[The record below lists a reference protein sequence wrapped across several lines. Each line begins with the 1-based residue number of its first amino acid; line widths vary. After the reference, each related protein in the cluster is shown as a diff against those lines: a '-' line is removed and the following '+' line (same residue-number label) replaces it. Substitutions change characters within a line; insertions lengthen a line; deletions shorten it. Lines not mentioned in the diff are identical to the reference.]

1 MKTLRAVALTA
12 VAATAFTPSLAHAA
26 ENAESVRANKA
37 SMASAL
43 SKPVFD
49 CVRNTSHSVNR
60 QSPLFNTCVDWHSA
74 VHAYY
79 ALYATSKMSGNTT
92 GASLADQHF
101 SSGID
106 RELAYMRTKVVRT
119 WSDNPYGFAWLLRTA
134 MAQKNT
140 SGSNTL
146 HPLADYAAA
155 QLRQGL
161 QSNSARVDDSEY
173 SNLSWTV
180 ISFADWAR
188 HTGNAEDMALAKKV
202 VNERI
207 KPHTCD
213 PMSDSGT
220 NSDGFFPTCLLR
232 IAAVATVEGR
242 ASRAWVGQNIPVGF
256 NAKVRP
262 NTATG
267 HSNAL
272 NFSRAFALSRIGRIT
287 ERTDLSN
294 NAAELLSWQVN
305 NSRVWTTDFRNNSH
319 WLAQFGV
326 LALEDLTAGS
336 TPAAQ
341 DDTPAQEKPA
351 KPQPAEQKPV
361 KQPAKP
367 QIGKPIIGKPVVEKP
382 EVGNR
387 PGTERPGVGTIELG
401 DDIVMPQP
409 LKDNVT
415 PGGQEPM
422 TPQPAKPQ
430 NSITSWFAK
439 IFDFS
444 WIKNLFSGLFG

>member
-1 MKTLRAVALTA
+1 MKTLRTVAFTAIAVTALTP
-12 VAATAFTPSLAHAA
+12 TLAHAA
-26 ENAESVRANKA
+26 ENAESVRSNKA

-79 ALYATSKMSGNTT
+79 ALYATSKISGNTT

-119 WSDNPYGFAWLLRTA
+119 WSDNPYGFAWLLRTS

-140 SGSNTL
+140 SGSDTL
-146 HPLADYAAA
+146 RPLADYAAA
-155 QLRQGL
+155 QIRQGL

-173 SNLSWTV
+173 GNLSWTV

-188 HTGNAEDMALAKKV
+188 HTGNAQDMALAKKV

-213 PMSDSGT
+213 PTTDSGT
-220 NSDGFFPTCLLR
+220 NSGGFFPTCLMR
-232 IAAVATVEGR
+232 AAAVASVEGR
-242 ASRAWVGQNIPVGF
+242 SSRAWVGQNIPVGF
-256 NAKVRP
+256 TAKVRP

-272 NFSRAFALSRIGRIT
+272 NFSRAFALSRIGRIA
-287 ERTDLSN
+287 ERPDLSN

-326 LALEDLTAGS
+326 LALEDLTSGS

-341 DDTPAQEKPA
+341 GDTPEKQKPA
-351 KPQPAEQKPV
+351 KPQPAQPKP
-361 KQPAKP
+361 QPAKP
-367 QIGKPIIGKPVVEKP
+367 KPAHDPVIVDQPGE
-382 EVGNR
+382 GNR
-387 PGTERPGVGTIELG
+387 PNTPKPGVGTIELG
-401 DDIVMPQP
+401 DDMVMPQP
-409 LKDNVT
+409 ISDVNT
-415 PGGQEPM
+415 
-422 TPQPAKPQ
+422 PAKPEPVEQ
-430 NSITSWFAK
+430 RNPVASWFAK

-444 WIKNLFSGLFG
+444 WVKNLFSGLFG